1 MSAMSAFTELSAGLC
16 GALAGGAQR
25 LRGTLAA
32 PCLSILFFHR
42 VAQRVDEL
50 LPSEPDAARFDAL
63 MRLVARAFR
72 VMTLGEAIDHLAQG
86 SLPQRALTI
95 TFDDGYA
102 DNARVAL
109 PILQRHRLRATFFV
123 ASGFIDGGRMWN
135 DSVIEC
141 VRRCDAAEID
151 LAEFG
156 PGLGSVALSG
166 AAERRQAIAAL
177 LPRLKYLPPAQRDA
191 AIDRLQRIC
200 GVAALPSGL
209 MMRSAEVRAL
219 HAAGMEVGA
228 HTQNHPILTSLAPA
242 AAEDEIVRGRAEL
255 EAMTGARVD
264 VFAYPN
270 GQPGVDYDR
279 THVELVRR
287 LGFRGAVTTAP
298 GVARVGDD
306 PYQLPRFTPW
316 DRALPLW
323 TARLLRNQ
331 HNRRCAVAGAAAATP
346 AL

>member
-1 MSAMSAFTELSAGLC
+1 MSACSELSAGLC

-32 PCLSILFFHR
+32 PCLSIVFFHR
-42 VAQRVDEL
+42 VPQRSDEL

-63 MRLVARAFR
+63 MRLIARAFR

-109 PILQRHRLRATFFV
+109 PILQRHGLRATFFV
-123 ASGFIDGGRMWN
+123 ASGFVDGGRMWN
-135 DSVIEC
+135 DTVIEC
-141 VRRCDAAEID
+141 IRRCDAATID
-151 LAEFG
+151 LAGF
-156 PGLGSVALSG
+156 GLGSVALG
-166 AAERRQAIAAL
+166 DAGQRRQAIAAL
-177 LPRLKYLPPAQRDA
+177 LPRLKYLPPEQREA
-191 AIDRLQRIC
+191 AIVRLQSACGVDRL
-200 GVAALPSGL
+200 PDDL
-209 MMRSAEVRAL
+209 MMRSTEVRAL

-228 HTQNHPILTSLAPA
+228 HTQNHPILTSLTPA

-255 EAMTGARVD
+255 EAMTGACVD

-279 THVELVRR
+279 THVDIVRR

-298 GVARVGDD
+298 GVARAGDD

-323 TARLLRNQ
+323 AARLLRNQ
-331 HNRRCAVAGAAAATP
+331 FNTRYAVAGDGA
-346 AL
+346 